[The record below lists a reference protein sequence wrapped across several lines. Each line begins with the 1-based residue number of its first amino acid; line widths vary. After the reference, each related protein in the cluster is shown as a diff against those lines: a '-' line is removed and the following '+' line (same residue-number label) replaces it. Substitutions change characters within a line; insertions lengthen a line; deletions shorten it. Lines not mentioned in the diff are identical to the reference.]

1 MKEILIV
8 EDENIIAL
16 DLKHRLQK
24 MGYEILNIASSG
36 EEAMLFVENKKPDL
50 IIMDVKLKGE
60 MDGVNIAQ
68 KIYEKFYI
76 PIIYVTSYS
85 DDNTIN
91 RIKETRCGHLIKPV
105 NEYELKEKIETLFN
119 PLISSSMD

>member
-1 MKEILIV
+1 
-8 EDENIIAL
+8 
-16 DLKHRLQK
+16 
-24 MGYEILNIASSG
+24 
-36 EEAMLFVENKKPDL
+36 
-50 IIMDVKLKGE
+50 

>member
-50 IIMDVKLKGE
+50 IIMDVILKG
-60 MDGVNIAQ
+60 
-68 KIYEKFYI
+68 
-76 PIIYVTSYS
+76 
-85 DDNTIN
+85 
-91 RIKETRCGHLIKPV
+91 
-105 NEYELKEKIETLFN
+105 
-119 PLISSSMD
+119 